1 MKYIIKRV
9 DNDNE
14 EIILTYDIPGFP
26 EGSLVVPAP
35 MSAITKVQFS
45 LPRWDFRDVNGNYVP
60 EGEYEISL
68 VVPDKVEYVVNGK
81 TVSNENPKGVF
92 INSKIKL
99 VK

>member
-68 VVPDKVEYVVNGK
+68 VVPDKVGQSLILCKPQIRLQNDNIIYVVF
-81 TVSNENPKGVF
+81 VV
-92 INSKIKL
+92 
-99 VK
+99 